1 MDATEINERTD
12 ASGWKVM
19 HCRSMLFTKRMTGR
33 GRESVGPGTIA
44 RSLPGQT
51 FRKKKTKQNKKE
63 KKSCRKKV
71 YRRLQTIARYEN
83 K

>member
-51 FRKKKTKQNKKE
+51 FRKKKNKTKQKRKKKLQ
-63 KKSCRKKV
+63 KKSLQKV
-71 YRRLQTIARYEN
+71 ADNSSL
-83 K
+83 

>member
-1 MDATEINERTD
+1 MGLFHKDATEINERTD

-19 HCRSMLFTKRMTGR
+19 HCSSMLFKKPMTGR

-51 FRKKKTKQNKKE
+51 IRKKTKKKLLILQ
-63 KKSCRKKV
+63 KV
-71 YRRLQTIARYEN
+71 AHNGSL
-83 K
+83 

>member
-19 HCRSMLFTKRMTGR
+19 YCSSMLFKKPMTGR

-51 FRKKKTKQNKKE
+51 IRTTPPPQKKKLLILQ
-63 KKSCRKKV
+63 KV
-71 YRRLQTIARYEN
+71 ADNSSL
-83 K
+83 

>member
-12 ASGWKVM
+12 ASGWKVV
-19 HCRSMLFTKRMTGR
+19 HCRSMLFKKPMTGR
-33 GRESVGPGTIA
+33 GRESAGPGTIA

-51 FRKKKTKQNKKE
+51 IRKKTKTKTKT
-63 KKSCRKKV
+63 KKSCSF
-71 YRRLQTIARYEN
+71 YRRVQTIARYEN

>member
-12 ASGWKVM
+12 VSGWKVM
-19 HCRSMLFTKRMTGR
+19 HCSSMLFKKPMTGR

-51 FRKKKTKQNKKE
+51 IRKKKTKKKQ
-63 KKSCRKKV
+63 KKV
-71 YRRLQTIARYEN
+71 AHFTEGCRQ
-83 K
+83 

>member
-1 MDATEINERTD
+1 MDATEINERTEVVVGK
-12 ASGWKVM
+12 SW
-19 HCRSMLFTKRMTGR
+19 
-33 GRESVGPGTIA
+33 ESVGPGTIA

-51 FRKKKTKQNKKE
+51 IRTPPPQKKKKNC
-63 KKSCRKKV
+63 SF

>member
-1 MDATEINERTD
+1 MDATELNERTD

-19 HCRSMLFTKRMTGR
+19 NCSSMLFKKPMTRR

-51 FRKKKTKQNKKE
+51 IRKKQKN
-63 KKSCRKKV
+63 KKSCSF
-71 YRRLQTIARYEN
+71 YRRLLTIDR
-83 K
+83 KSVV

>member
-19 HCRSMLFTKRMTGR
+19 HCRSMLFKKPMTGR

-51 FRKKKTKQNKKE
+51 IRKKKNKTKQKRKK
-63 KKSCRKKV
+63 KLQKKV
-71 YRRLQTIARYEN
+71 YRRL
-83 K
+83 